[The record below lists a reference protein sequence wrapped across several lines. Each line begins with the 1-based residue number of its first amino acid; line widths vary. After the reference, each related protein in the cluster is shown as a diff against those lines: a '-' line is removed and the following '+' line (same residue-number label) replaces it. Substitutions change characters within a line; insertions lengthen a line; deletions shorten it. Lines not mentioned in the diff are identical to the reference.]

1 MPVAKLVIEGTW
13 EEVSARA
20 AEVAG
25 NRVRLTVLPA
35 GRRRRQST
43 PRPNAA
49 LLAALG
55 SVEALVG
62 DIPARP
68 GVDSVA
74 LVREARDGGLYDRAH
89 CE

>member
-13 EEVSARA
+13 EEIAARA
-20 AEVAG
+20 GEVAG
-25 NRVRLTVLPA
+25 NRVRLTVLPD
-35 GRRRRQST
+35 GRRRRQSA
-43 PRPNAA
+43 PRPNVA

-55 SVEALVG
+55 SIEALVG

-68 GVDSVA
+68 GADSVA
-74 LVREARDGGLYDRAH
+74 LVREARDGGLYDCVR

>member
-20 AEVAG
+20 AEVSG
-25 NRVRLTVLPA
+25 NRVRLTVLPV
-35 GRRRRQST
+35 GRRRRQSA
-43 PRPNAA
+43 PEPNAA

-55 SVEALVG
+55 SIEALVG

-68 GVDSVA
+68 GADSVG
-74 LVREARDGGLYDRAH
+74 LVREARDGGLYDCVC